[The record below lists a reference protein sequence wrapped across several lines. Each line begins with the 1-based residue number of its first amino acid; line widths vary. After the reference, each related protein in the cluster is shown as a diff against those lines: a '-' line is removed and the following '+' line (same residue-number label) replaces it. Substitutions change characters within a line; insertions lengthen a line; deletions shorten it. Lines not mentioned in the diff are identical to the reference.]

1 MKIKNR
7 YLIILI
13 ILLSLIAIKS
23 SPKKTASF
31 NNDEKTK
38 EEKKEPFKINVVNK
52 KTGEIINLDLEN
64 YIIGVVAGEMPASF
78 DVEALKAQAIASRT
92 YALYKIKNNKT
103 LTTDI
108 STQVYITNEDMQ
120 NKWKENYNLY
130 YEKIKNAVLETKD
143 LVITYNGDLISSYYF
158 AMSNGKTEDSKLVFG
173 TDVEY
178 LKSVESNENI
188 ETKKT
193 ISMSKSDFCTK
204 LSIDCQDIVIKNEEK
219 TSSGRIQSIVINNKI
234 FKGTEIRTLLGLR
247 STDFNISLDENNII
261 ITTNGYGHGVGMCQ
275 YGANALA
282 KSGYNYEEILKHYY
296 QNTNITKINV

>member
-31 NNDEKTK
+31 NNDEKTE
-38 EEKKEPFKINVVNK
+38 EEKKEPFKINVVNN

-92 YALYKIKNNKT
+92 YALFKIKNNKT

-143 LVITYNGDLISSYYF
+143 LVITYNGDLISSYY
-158 AMSNGKTEDSKLVFG
+158 SKLVFG

-261 ITTNGYGHGVGMCQ
+261 ITTNGYGHGVGMSQ